1 MFVRLETAA
10 EGQPEE
16 MASPPPRASARPEE
30 CSECGEAC
38 AVCLSPLSS
47 RERPEFTTS
56 CQHVR
61 NRRTGP
67 LRLNRRASPHG
78 SSRHAA
84 DSLPPPTEVSHSLP
98 GAMQGQS
105 CAAAAAKLSALQ
117 SCGGRRAYPS
127 RCAFFAALSLHRR
140 GLSIADN
147 TPLGY
152 CAPSGCCPLAG
163 PNSGRGVSYLWAL

>member
-10 EGQPEE
+10 EVQPAE

-61 NRRTGP
+61 KRST
-67 LRLNRRASPHG
+67 SPYG
-78 SSRHAA
+78 SIRHAA
-84 DSLPPPTEVSHSLP
+84 DSPPPPPEISHSLP
-98 GAMQGQS
+98 GAVQGQS
-105 CAAAAAKLSALQ
+105 CAAAAAELSALQ

-127 RCAFFAALSLHRR
+127 RCAVFAPLSLHRR
-140 GLSIADN
+140 GFSIADN

-163 PNSGRGVSYLWAL
+163 PNSGGGVNYDLWAP